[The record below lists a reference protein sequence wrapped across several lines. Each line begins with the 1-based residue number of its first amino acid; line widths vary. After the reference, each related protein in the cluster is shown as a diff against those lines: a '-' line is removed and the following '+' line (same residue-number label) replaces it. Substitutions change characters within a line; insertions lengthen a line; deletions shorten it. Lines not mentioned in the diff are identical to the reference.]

1 MSTPTAIE
9 IMSATVKETAAALR
23 SALREAFPGVKF
35 SVRMA
40 TGTAYGWI
48 SLSWTDGPTSAQ
60 VRKIAANFES
70 ERFSGLDDS
79 YHSTGVTQW
88 SCCGITDQRSISRER
103 IAEAV
108 AMIEHDT
115 EGEAFIRRP
124 DGSVAFSPYPH
135 FSDEQLALIYWQK
148 VAA

>member
-9 IMSATVKETAAALR
+9 ITRATVKETAAALR
-23 SALREAFPGVKF
+23 KALREAFPGVKF

-40 TGTAYGWI
+40 TGTAYGWL

-70 ERFSGLDDS
+70 ERFSGMDDS
-79 YHSTGVTQW
+79 YHSTAVTQW
-88 SCCGITDQRSISRER
+88 SCCGITEQRSISPDR

-108 AMIEHDT
+108 AMIERDT
-115 EGEAFIRRP
+115 DGEAFIRRP
-124 DGSVAFSPYPH
+124 DGSVAFPTYPH
-135 FSDEQLALIYWQK
+135 STDEQLALIYWQK